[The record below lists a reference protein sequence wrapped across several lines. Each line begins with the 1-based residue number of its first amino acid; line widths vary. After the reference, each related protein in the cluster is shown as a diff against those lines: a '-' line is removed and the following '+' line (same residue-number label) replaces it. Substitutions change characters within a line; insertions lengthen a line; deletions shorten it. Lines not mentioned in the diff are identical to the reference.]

1 MAKRTWLLGFLYL
14 LVLTGCDG
22 EKPKLVMVTGKV
34 TYKDQPLTAGN
45 ITFHPDA
52 ANSYQKDKPSSQLQL
67 DGSFTI
73 KTFPFGDGIP
83 PGKYKVTLAPE
94 LASRIKMPKYADP
107 AKTPWSVEVPD
118 AGLSDKVFEVK

>member
-1 MAKRTWLLGFLYL
+1 MTKRIWLLGCLCL
-14 LVLTGCDG
+14 LMLTGCDG
-22 EKPKLVMVTGKV
+22 ERPKLVMVTGKV
-34 TYKDQPLTAGN
+34 LHKDQPLTAGN
-45 ITFHPDA
+45 ITFHPDGG
-52 ANSYQKDKPSSQLQL
+52 NSYQKDKPSSQLQL

-73 KTFPFGDGIP
+73 KTFPFGDGVP

-94 LASRIKMPKYADP
+94 LASRIKMPKYSDP